1 MCSEDELTYWRTA
14 SGYEVD
20 AIIGDGRVALE
31 FKATAEVQSRHT
43 RGLKAFNEERP
54 NAHLFIVSLDKYPRK
69 LNGVDVI
76 PAKDFLNKLWSGQII
91 Q

>member
-31 FKATAEVQSRHT
+31 FKATTEVLSRHT
-43 RGLKAFNEERP
+43 RGLKAFFEERP
-54 NAHLFIVSLDKYPRK
+54 NAQLIIVSFDKYPRK
-69 LNGVDVI
+69 LNGIDVI
-76 PAKDFLNKLWSGQII
+76 PATDFLNRLWSGQII
-91 Q
+91 